1 MEQDDDLLVFAEED
15 DDVLKPDTETA
26 ATTGNI
32 GFWKILLVDD
42 EPYVHQV
49 TEMVLRDF
57 VFENKELKFINA
69 YSAAEARKVLEE
81 HKDISLAIVDVV
93 MEDDNAGLNLV
104 KYIRETIK
112 EKKLR
117 IILRTGQPGV
127 APEREVIINYD
138 INDYKEKVEL
148 SSQKLITSVIVA
160 LRNYEYIAEISD
172 LNADL
177 EQRVADRVEDL
188 RLANKK
194 LQETLK
200 ELQDDQEA
208 GRIMQYKL
216 LPKQKDEILGYRF
229 SSKFYPSLMLSGDF
243 LDYFEINERYT
254 GFYIADVS
262 GHGVSSAI
270 VTVLLKNFIDN
281 AIDKYCTEKDDML
294 LNPVLL
300 CKRLN
305 TELIREKLGKY
316 MTIFYG
322 IIDTKEHKMQ
332 YVNCG
337 QFPYPLIASTS
348 DGKIN
353 ISVLEGKG
361 TPVGLF
367 KTPVFN
373 VKEIALP
380 KSFKMIM
387 FSDGILEILT
397 DESIEDSEKYLH
409 GIFSDDNVDVDKISQ
424 QLDLE
429 NREYFPDDLTFLMIE
444 KYPCSGENNG

>member
-1 MEQDDDLLVFAEED
+1 LEQDDLLVFADED
-15 DDVLKPDTETA
+15 DDVTKPESGTEEAA
-26 ATTGNI
+26 ATI
-32 GFWKILLVDD
+32 GFWKILIVDD

-69 YSAAEARKVLEE
+69 YSAAEAKKILEE
-81 HKDISLAIVDVV
+81 DKDIPLAIVDVV
-93 MEDDNAGLNLV
+93 MENDNAGLNLV
-104 KYIRETIK
+104 KYVREILK

-127 APEREVIINYD
+127 APEQEVIINYD

-160 LRNYEYIAEISD
+160 LRNYGYIAEITD
-172 LNADL
+172 LNEDL
-177 EQRVADRVEDL
+177 EQRVADRTEDL
-188 RLANKK
+188 KQANKK
-194 LQETLK
+194 LQETLE

-208 GRIMQYKL
+208 GRIMQTKL
-216 LPKQKDEILGYRF
+216 LPKEREEILGYKF

-243 LDYFEINERYT
+243 LDYFEINERYA

-281 AIDKYCTEKDDML
+281 AIDKYRVENDNML
-294 LNPVLL
+294 LNPVDL

-305 TELIREKLGKY
+305 AELVREKLGKY
-316 MTIFYG
+316 LTIFYG
-322 IIDTKEHKMQ
+322 IIDTVEHKMQ

-337 QFPYPLIASTS
+337 QFPYPLIA
-348 DGKIN
+348 DCKDKIS
-353 ISVLEGKG
+353 ISALEGKG

-367 KTPVFN
+367 KKPVFH
-373 VKEIALP
+373 VKEIKFP
-380 KSFKMIM
+380 EYFKMIL

-397 DESIEDSEKYLH
+397 ADAVQDADKYINE
-409 GIFSDDNVDVDKISQ
+409 IFSNENVDIDKISQ
-424 QLDLE
+424 QLNLE
-429 NREYFPDDLTFLMIE
+429 NREYFPDDLTFLIVE
-444 KYPCSGENNG
+444 KTS